1 MSDFEIKNTSEAH
14 TDGIKILLFGESG
27 IGKTTQLG
35 TMAGKT
41 LVLSA
46 EGGLLVLKDK
56 KIDVIDILDIATLG
70 KAYLA
75 IRDGKL
81 KYDNICIDSLTEIGE
96 MIVSELEDDEYFG
109 NPSNTFPKWQEY
121 TKKMIKMVK
130 MFRDLKGVNIIFSAL
145 RESSEANGSVVYMPQ
160 IPAKKAQSKLVSLFD
175 EVYYINVN
183 NDGERVLH
191 TNSTSTYVGK
201 TRAGIPTG
209 QVISDTVNIGSIL
222 KSITTKK

>member
-14 TDGIKILLFGESG
+14 TDGIKVLLFAESG
-27 IGKTTQLG
+27 VGKTTQLG
-35 TMAGKT
+35 TLVGKT

-121 TKKMIKMVK
+121 TRKMIKMVK

-145 RESSEANGSVVYMPQ
+145 RESAEANGSVTYMPQ

-175 EVYYINVN
+175 EVYYMNVN

>member
-1 MSDFEIKNTSEAH
+1 MSEFEIKNTSEAH
-14 TDGIKILLFGESG
+14 TDGIKILIYGESG
-27 IGKTTQLG
+27 VGKTTQLG
-35 TMAGKT
+35 TLEGKT

-46 EGGLLVLKDK
+46 ESGLLVLKDK

-70 KAYLA
+70 KVYLG

-81 KYDNICIDSLTEIGE
+81 KYNNVCIDSLTEIGE

-121 TKKMIKMVK
+121 SKKIIKMVK

-145 RESSEANGSVVYMPQ
+145 RESVEANGSVVYMPQ
-160 IPAKKAQSKLVSLFD
+160 IPAKKAQSKLTSTMD
-175 EVYYINVN
+175 EVYYININ
-183 NDGERVLH
+183 NDGQRVLH
-191 TNSTSTYVGK
+191 TNSTSTYVAK
-201 TRAGIPTG
+201 TRANVESG

>member
-1 MSDFEIKNTSEAH
+1 MSEFEIKNTSEAH
-14 TDGIKILLFGESG
+14 IDGIKILIYGESG
-27 IGKTTQLG
+27 VGKTTQLG
-35 TMAGKT
+35 TLEGKT

-46 EGGLLVLKDK
+46 ESGLLVLKDK

-70 KAYLA
+70 KVYLG

-81 KYDNICIDSLTEIGE
+81 KYNNVCIDSLTEIGE

-121 TKKMIKMVK
+121 SKKIIKMVK

-145 RESSEANGSVVYMPQ
+145 RESVEANGSVVYMPQ
-160 IPAKKAQSKLVSLFD
+160 IPAKKAQSKLTSTMD
-175 EVYYINVN
+175 EVYYININ
-183 NDGERVLH
+183 NDGQRVLH
-191 TNSTSTYVGK
+191 TNSTSTYVAK
-201 TRAGIPTG
+201 TRANVESG